1 MLSFSAAQELNTMP
15 MSFDGAPGAAPV
27 PADLIRDGSDAGF
40 KADVIDASLDTPVL
54 VDFWAPWCGPCRQL
68 GPAIEKV
75 VKEKAG
81 QIRLVKINI
90 DEHPHIAGQLGVQS
104 IPAVFAFA
112 GGRPVDGFMGAMP
125 EGEVRRFAEKVIAAA
140 PAGAPEADSL
150 EAQVAEA
157 LKIAEAAV
165 AAGEL
170 GQAAQIYGQILQH
183 VPDSAPAL
191 IGLAGVYMEAG
202 EADQAKVTLDMVPED
217 QRQGDAY
224 TALAHVIRLKEE
236 AAGLSEAATLEAA
249 IAADPDDHQARIDL
263 AVVLNAEGK
272 RIEAAEALVASFK
285 RDRNWNE
292 DAARKKLL
300 EFFDA
305 WGPKDPATLKGRR
318 MLSAVLFS

>member
-1 MLSFSAAQELNTMP
+1 MTL
-15 MSFDGAPGAAPV
+15 SFDGAPAAAPV
-27 PADLIRDGSDAGF
+27 PADLVRDGSDAGF
-40 KADVIDASLDTPVL
+40 KADVIDASLEVPVL

-75 VKEKAG
+75 VREKAG
-81 QIRLVKINI
+81 KIKLVKINI

-125 EGEVRRFAEKVIAAA
+125 EGEVRRFADKVISGA
-140 PAGAPEADSL
+140 PAGQPQADSL
-150 EAQVAEA
+150 ESQIADA
-157 LKIAEAAV
+157 LKAAEAAT

-170 GQAAQIYGQILQH
+170 GQAAQIYGMILQH
-183 VPDSAPAL
+183 VPDNAEAL
-191 IGLAGVYMEAG
+191 VGLAGIYVSAG
-202 EADQAKVTLDMVPED
+202 EIEQAKATLDLVPED
-217 QRQGDAY
+217 KRQGDAY
-224 TALAHVIRLKEE
+224 LAHMHAIRLKEE

-249 IAADPDDHQARIDL
+249 IAADPDDHQARLDL

-285 RDRNWNE
+285 RDRAWNE
-292 DAARKKLL
+292 EAARKKLL
-300 EFFDA
+300 EFFEA

-318 MLSAVLFS
+318 LLSAVLFS